1 MKKIYLSLFTFCCLS
16 IGLTAQ
22 NNAAISACLSGSDVS
37 ISFDNSLNCA
47 AAPGS
52 LSGMATIGFH
62 SGADSWSTVIDWD
75 AATAVQATNDGSDVY
90 TLTMDPATYYGVAA
104 STIHFVYNS
113 GPTTAA
119 TSPWDNEGKDDDGA
133 GGCADFM
140 VDVASLTP
148 CSATG
153 FNEVTLSDVI
163 NVAPNPAN
171 EMTNFNVI
179 LRNNKEVSIQIFD
192 ITGKMVDNINRAN
205 YSKGVHSISYNT
217 TNLTNGIY
225 IYQVITGKEIN
236 SGKLIVK

>member
-1 MKKIYLSLFTFCCLS
+1 MKKLYLSLFTFCCLS
-16 IGLTAQ
+16 FGTTAQ
-22 NNAAISACLSGSDVS
+22 NNAAISACLSGSDVN

-52 LSGMATIGFH
+52 LSGMASIGFH
-62 SGADSWSTVIDWD
+62 SGADSWSTIIAWD
-75 AATAVQATNDGSDVY
+75 DATALQATNDGSDVY
-90 TLTMDPATYYGVAA
+90 TVSMDPATYYGVAA
-104 STIHFVYNS
+104 STVHFVYNM
-113 GPTTAA
+113 GPSDPAA
-119 TSPWDNEGKDDDGA
+119 PWTSEGKDDDGA
-133 GGCADFM
+133 GGCADFL
-140 VDVASLTP
+140 VDVASLSA
-148 CSATG
+148 CSSTG
-153 FNEVTLSDVI
+153 FKQVTLNDVI

-225 IYQVITGKEIN
+225 IYQVISGKEIN

>member
-1 MKKIYLSLFTFCCLS
+1 MKKIYLSLFTFCCFS
-16 IGLTAQ
+16 FGLTAQ
-22 NNAAISACLSGSDVS
+22 NNAAISACLSGSEVI
-37 ISFDNSLNCA
+37 ISFDNALNCA

-52 LSGMATIGFH
+52 LSGMAAIGFH
-62 SGADSWSTVIDWD
+62 SGADSWSTIVAWD
-75 AATAVQATNDGSDVY
+75 DVTALQAANDGSDVY
-90 TLTMDPATYYGVAA
+90 TVTIDPATYYGVAA
-104 STIHFVYNS
+104 STVHFVYNM
-113 GPTTAA
+113 GP
-119 TSPWDNEGKDDDGA
+119 SDPGGPWNSEGKDDDGL

-148 CSATG
+148 CSTTG
-153 FNEVTLSDVI
+153 FNKVTLNDVI

-192 ITGKMVDNINRAN
+192 ITGKMVDNINRSN

-217 TNLTNGIY
+217 SNLTNGIY

>member
-16 IGLTAQ
+16 FSMTAQ
-22 NNAAISACLSGSDVS
+22 NNAAISACLSGSDIS
-37 ISFDNSLNCA
+37 ISFDNAFNCA

-52 LSGMATIGFH
+52 LSGMAAIGFH
-62 SGADSWSTVIDWD
+62 SGADSWSTIIDWD
-75 AATAVQATNDGSDVY
+75 AATALQATNDGADVY

-104 STIHFVYNS
+104 STVHFVYNM
-113 GPTTAA
+113 GPTDPAG
-119 TSPWDNEGKDDDGA
+119 PWASEGKDDDGA

-140 VDVASLTP
+140 VDIASLSP

-153 FNEVTLSDVI
+153 FNEVTLNDVI

-171 EMTNFNVI
+171 EMTNFNII

-192 ITGKMVDNINRAN
+192 ITGKMVDNISRSN

-217 TNLTNGIY
+217 SMLTNGIY
-225 IYQVITGKEIN
+225 IYQVLTGKEIN

>member
-16 IGLTAQ
+16 LVTTAQ
-22 NNAAISACLSGSDVS
+22 NNAAISACLNGSDVS
-37 ISFDNSLNCA
+37 ISFDNALNCA

-62 SGADSWSTVIDWD
+62 SGADSWSTVIAWD
-75 AATAVQATNDGSDVY
+75 DASAVEATNDGADVY

-113 GPTTAA
+113 GPTTASTNA
-119 TSPWDNEGKDDDGA
+119 WENEGKDDDGA

-140 VDVASLTP
+140 VDVAALSP
-148 CSATG
+148 CATSV
-153 FNEVTLSDVI
+153 NEVVLNDIV

-171 EMTNFNVI
+171 ENTNFNII
-179 LRNNKEVSIQIFD
+179 LRNNKEVSID
-192 ITGKMVDNINRAN
+192 LYDLTGKLIDNVTNSYMN
-205 YSKGVHSISYNT
+205 KGVHSISYNT
-217 TNLTNGIY
+217 SNLNSGIY
-225 IYQVITGKEIN
+225 IFQVSSGNEVN

>member
-1 MKKIYLSLFTFCCLS
+1 MKKIYLSLFTFCSLS
-16 IGLTAQ
+16 IGITAQ

-62 SGADSWSTVIDWD
+62 SGADSWSTIIDWD
-75 AATAVQATNDGSDVY
+75 AATALQATNDGADVF
-90 TLTMDPATYYGVAA
+90 TLTMDPATYYGVAV
-104 STIHFVYNS
+104 STVHFVYNM
-113 GPTTAA
+113 GPTDPAG
-119 TSPWDNEGKDDDGA
+119 PWASEGKDDDGA

-140 VDVASLTP
+140 VDIASLSP

-153 FNEVTLSDVI
+153 FNEVNLNDVI

-171 EMTNFNVI
+171 EMTNFNII

-192 ITGKMVDNINRAN
+192 ITGKLVDNVINGYFTKGLNTIN
-205 YSKGVHSISYNT
+205 YNSSDLNS
-217 TNLTNGIY
+217 GIY
-225 IYQVITGKEIN
+225 LYKVTTGDQVN
-236 SGKLIVK
+236 SGKLIIK

>member
-16 IGLTAQ
+16 FSMTAQ
-22 NNAAISACLSGSDVS
+22 NNAAISACLSGSDIS
-37 ISFDNSLNCA
+37 ISFDNAFNCA

-52 LSGMATIGFH
+52 LSGMAAIGFH
-62 SGADSWSTVIDWD
+62 SGADSWSTIIDWD
-75 AATAVQATNDGSDVY
+75 AATALQATNDGADIY

-104 STIHFVYNS
+104 STVHFVYNM
-113 GPTTAA
+113 GPTDPAG
-119 TSPWDNEGKDDDGA
+119 PWASEGKDDDGA

-140 VDVASLTP
+140 VDIASLSP

-153 FNEVTLSDVI
+153 FNEVTLNDVI

-171 EMTNFNVI
+171 EVTNFNII
-179 LRNNKEVSIQIFD
+179 LRNNKEVRIQIFD
-192 ITGKMVDNINRAN
+192 ITGKKVDNINRAI

-225 IYQVITGKEIN
+225 IYKVLTGNEIN

>member
-16 IGLTAQ
+16 IGTTAQ
-22 NNAAISACLSGSDVS
+22 NNAAISACLNGSDVS
-37 ISFDNSLNCA
+37 ISFDNALNCA

-52 LSGMATIGFH
+52 FSGMASIGFH
-62 SGADSWSTVIDWD
+62 SGADSWSTIIAWD
-75 AATAVQATNDGSDVY
+75 DATAVQATNDGSDVF
-90 TLTMDPATYYGVAA
+90 TFTMDPATYYGVAA
-104 STIHFVYNS
+104 STVHFVYNM
-113 GPTTAA
+113 GPTDPAG
-119 TSPWDNEGKDDDGA
+119 PWASEGKDDDGA
-133 GGCADFM
+133 GGCADFL

-148 CSATG
+148 CSTTG
-153 FNEVTLSDVI
+153 FNEVTLNDVI

-171 EMTNFNVI
+171 EMTNFNII

-205 YSKGVHSISYNT
+205 YSKGVHSISYNIS
-217 TNLTNGIY
+217 NLTNGIY

>member
-16 IGLTAQ
+16 FSMTAQ
-22 NNAAISACLSGSDVS
+22 NNAAISACLSGSDIS
-37 ISFDNSLNCA
+37 ISFDNAFNCA

-52 LSGMATIGFH
+52 LSGMAAIGFH
-62 SGADSWSTVIDWD
+62 SGADSWSTIIDWD
-75 AATAVQATNDGSDVY
+75 AATALQATNDGADIY

-104 STIHFVYNS
+104 STVHFVYNM
-113 GPTTAA
+113 GPTDPAG
-119 TSPWDNEGKDDDGA
+119 PWASEGKDDDGA

-140 VDVASLTP
+140 VDIASLSP
-148 CSATG
+148 CSANG
-153 FNEVTLSDVI
+153 FNEVTLNDVI

-171 EMTNFNVI
+171 EMTNFNII

-192 ITGKMVDNINRAN
+192 ITGKKVDNINRAI

-225 IYQVITGKEIN
+225 IYQVLTGNEIN

>member
-1 MKKIYLSLFTFCCLS
+1 MKKIYLSLFTFCSLS
-16 IGLTAQ
+16 FGVTAQ

-37 ISFDNSLNCA
+37 ISFDNALNCA

-62 SGADSWSTVIDWD
+62 SGADSWSTIIDWD
-75 AATAVQATNDGSDVY
+75 AATALQATNDGSDVY
-90 TLTMDPATYYGVAA
+90 TLTMDPATYYGVAV
-104 STIHFVYNS
+104 STVHFVYNM
-113 GPTTAA
+113 GPTDPAG
-119 TSPWDNEGKDDDGA
+119 PWASEGKDDDGS

-140 VDVASLTP
+140 VDIASLSP

-153 FNEVTLSDVI
+153 FNEVNLNDVI

-171 EMTNFNVI
+171 EMTNFNII

>member
-1 MKKIYLSLFTFCCLS
+1 M
-16 IGLTAQ
+16 TAQ
-22 NNAAISACLSGSDVS
+22 NNAAISACLSGSDIS
-37 ISFDNSLNCA
+37 ISFDNAFNCA

-52 LSGMATIGFH
+52 LSGMAAIGFH
-62 SGADSWSTVIDWD
+62 SGADSWSTIIDWD
-75 AATAVQATNDGSDVY
+75 AATALQATNDGADIY

-104 STIHFVYNS
+104 STVHFVYNM
-113 GPTTAA
+113 GPTDPAG
-119 TSPWDNEGKDDDGA
+119 PWASEGKDDDGA

-140 VDVASLTP
+140 VDIASLSP

-153 FNEVTLSDVI
+153 FNEVTLNDVI

-171 EMTNFNVI
+171 EMTNFNII
-179 LRNNKEVSIQIFD
+179 LRNNKEVRIQIFD
-192 ITGKMVDNINRAN
+192 ITGKKVDNINRAI

-225 IYQVITGKEIN
+225 IYQVLTGNEIN

>member
-16 IGLTAQ
+16 FSMTAQ
-22 NNAAISACLSGSDVS
+22 NNAAISACLSGSDIS
-37 ISFDNSLNCA
+37 ISFDNAFNCA

-52 LSGMATIGFH
+52 LSGMAAIGFH
-62 SGADSWSTVIDWD
+62 SGADSWSTIIDWD
-75 AATAVQATNDGSDVY
+75 AATALQATNDGADIY

-104 STIHFVYNS
+104 STVHFVYNM
-113 GPTTAA
+113 GPTDPAG
-119 TSPWDNEGKDDDGA
+119 PWASEGKDDDGA

-140 VDVASLTP
+140 VDIASLSP

-153 FNEVTLSDVI
+153 FNEVTLNDVI

-171 EMTNFNVI
+171 EMTNFNII
-179 LRNNKEVSIQIFD
+179 LRNNKEVRIQIFD
-192 ITGKMVDNINRAN
+192 ITGKKVDNINRAI

-225 IYQVITGKEIN
+225 IYQVLTGNEIN

>member
-16 IGLTAQ
+16 FSMTAQ
-22 NNAAISACLSGSDVS
+22 NNAAISACLSGSDIS
-37 ISFDNSLNCA
+37 ISFDNAFNCA

-52 LSGMATIGFH
+52 LSGMAAIGFH
-62 SGADSWSTVIDWD
+62 SGADSWSTIIDWD
-75 AATAVQATNDGSDVY
+75 AATALQATNDGADIY

-104 STIHFVYNS
+104 STVHFVYNM
-113 GPTTAA
+113 GPTDPAG
-119 TSPWDNEGKDDDGA
+119 PWASEGKDDDGA

-140 VDVASLTP
+140 VDIASLSP

-153 FNEVTLSDVI
+153 FNEVTLNDVI

-171 EMTNFNVI
+171 EMTNFNII
-179 LRNNKEVSIQIFD
+179 LRNNKEVRIQIFD
-192 ITGKMVDNINRAN
+192 ITGKKIDNINRAI

-225 IYQVITGKEIN
+225 IYQVLTGNEIN

>member
-16 IGLTAQ
+16 FSMTAQ
-22 NNAAISACLSGSDVS
+22 NNAAISACLSGSDIS
-37 ISFDNSLNCA
+37 ISFDNAFNCA

-52 LSGMATIGFH
+52 LSGMAAIGFH
-62 SGADSWSTVIDWD
+62 SGADSWSTIIDWD
-75 AATAVQATNDGSDVY
+75 AATALQATNDGADVY

-104 STIHFVYNS
+104 STVHFVYNM
-113 GPTTAA
+113 GPTDPAG
-119 TSPWDNEGKDDDGA
+119 PWASEGKDDDGA

-140 VDVASLTP
+140 VDIASLSP
-148 CSATG
+148 CSANG
-153 FNEVTLSDVI
+153 FNEVTLNDVI

-171 EMTNFNVI
+171 EMTNFNII
-179 LRNNKEVSIQIFD
+179 LRNNKEVRIQIFD
-192 ITGKMVDNINRAN
+192 ITGKKVDNINRAI

-225 IYQVITGKEIN
+225 IYQVLTGNEIN

>member
-16 IGLTAQ
+16 FSMTAQ
-22 NNAAISACLSGSDVS
+22 NNAAISACLSGSDIS
-37 ISFDNSLNCA
+37 ISFDNAFNCA

-52 LSGMATIGFH
+52 LSGMAAIGFH
-62 SGADSWSTVIDWD
+62 SGADSWSTIIDWD
-75 AATAVQATNDGSDVY
+75 AATALQATNDGADVY

-104 STIHFVYNS
+104 STVHFVYNM
-113 GPTTAA
+113 GPTDPAG
-119 TSPWDNEGKDDDGA
+119 PWASEGKDDDGA

-140 VDVASLTP
+140 VDIASLSP

-153 FNEVTLSDVI
+153 FNEVTLNDVI

-171 EMTNFNVI
+171 EMTNFNII

-192 ITGKMVDNINRAN
+192 ITGKKVDNINRAI

-217 TNLTNGIY
+217 KNLTNGIY
-225 IYQVITGKEIN
+225 IYQVLTGNEIN

>member
-16 IGLTAQ
+16 FSTTAQ
-22 NNAAISACLSGSDVS
+22 NNAAISACLNGSDVS
-37 ISFDNSLNCA
+37 ISFDNALNCA

-62 SGADSWSTVIDWD
+62 SGADSWSTVIAWD
-75 AATAVQATNDGSDVY
+75 DASAVEATNDGADVY

-113 GPTTAA
+113 GPTTASTNA
-119 TSPWDNEGKDDDGA
+119 WENEGKDDDGA

-140 VDVASLTP
+140 IDIAALSP
-148 CSATG
+148 CATSV
-153 FNEVTLSDVI
+153 NEVVLNDIV

-171 EMTNFNVI
+171 ENTNFNII
-179 LRNNKEVSIQIFD
+179 LRNNKEVSID
-192 ITGKMVDNINRAN
+192 LYDLTGKLIDNVTNSYLN
-205 YSKGVHSISYNT
+205 KGVHSISYNT
-217 TNLTNGIY
+217 SNLNSGIY
-225 IYQVITGKEIN
+225 IFQVSSGNEVN